1 MIYIYLFSLIIFILF
16 VNKFFLQKKILINE
30 TGDIHQKFASK
41 TQIPL
46 TGGLFIFLGYLY
58 FLNDNVLSFI
68 LFSFAI
74 FILGILSDL
83 KFIKSANFK
92 FIIQITIIL
101 SYVIFNDL
109 QVDSTRINFLDQ
121 VLRNNLVNYLFVVFC
136 VLIVVNGTN
145 FIDGMNTLGIG
156 HYLSISSI
164 IFYLHL
170 NQIII
175 IDYISILY
183 ILILLLTV
191 FLLNMFNQLFLGD
204 SGSYLLG
211 FSFSVFLISIHNWNP
226 MISPFFII
234 LLLWYPCYE
243 ILFSILRKNIIKRS
257 PMSPDA
263 NHLHQ
268 LIFFFIKKKYRL
280 NIILANLI
288 TAQVINIYNLSTFLI
303 GIKFIMK
310 SEIQVTLIIFSVLIY
325 TFIYFKLFTFKY
337 KKRI

>member
-1 MIYIYLFSLIIFILF
+1 MIIFILF

>member
-1 MIYIYLFSLIIFILF
+1 MIYIYLFFLIIFILF

-109 QVDSTRINFLDQ
+109 QIDSTRINFLDQ
-121 VLRNNLVNYLFVVFC
+121 VLRNNLINYLFVVFC

>member
-1 MIYIYLFSLIIFILF
+1 MIFIYLFSLIIFILF

-46 TGGLFIFLGYLY
+46 TGGLCIFLGYLY

-121 VLRNNLVNYLFVVFC
+121 VLRNNLVNYLFVAFC

-170 NQIII
+170 NQIIV

-211 FSFSVFLISIHNWNP
+211 FSFSVFLISIYNWNP

-280 NIILANLI
+280 SIILANLI
-288 TAQVINIYNLSTFLI
+288 TAQVINIYNLCTFLI

>member
-1 MIYIYLFSLIIFILF
+1 MIYIYLFFLIIFILF

>member
-1 MIYIYLFSLIIFILF
+1 MIIFILF

-234 LLLWYPCYE
+234 LLLWYPSYE

>member
-1 MIYIYLFSLIIFILF
+1 MIFIYLFSLITFILF

-109 QVDSTRINFLDQ
+109 QIDSTRINFLDQ
-121 VLRNNLVNYLFVVFC
+121 VLRNNLINYLFVVFC

>member
-1 MIYIYLFSLIIFILF
+1 MIFIYLFSLITFILF

>member
-1 MIYIYLFSLIIFILF
+1 MIYIYLFFLIIFILF

-164 IFYLHL
+164 IFFLHL

>member
-1 MIYIYLFSLIIFILF
+1 
-16 VNKFFLQKKILINE
+16 LINE

>member
-268 LIFFFIKKKYRL
+268 LIFFFIKKKISIEY
-280 NIILANLI
+280 
-288 TAQVINIYNLSTFLI
+288 
-303 GIKFIMK
+303 
-310 SEIQVTLIIFSVLIY
+310 
-325 TFIYFKLFTFKY
+325 YFG
-337 KKRI
+337 

>member
-1 MIYIYLFSLIIFILF
+1 MIYIYLFFLIIFILF

-234 LLLWYPCYE
+234 LLLWYPSYE

>member
-1 MIYIYLFSLIIFILF
+1 MIFIYLFSLITFILF

-109 QVDSTRINFLDQ
+109 QIDSTRINFLDQ
-121 VLRNNLVNYLFVVFC
+121 VLRNNLINYLFVVFC

-164 IFYLHL
+164 IFFLHL

-191 FLLNMFNQLFLGD
+191 FLLNMFNCSSWSAGD
-204 SGSYLLG
+204 G
-211 FSFSVFLISIHNWNP
+211 
-226 MISPFFII
+226 
-234 LLLWYPCYE
+234 
-243 ILFSILRKNIIKRS
+243 
-257 PMSPDA
+257 
-263 NHLHQ
+263 
-268 LIFFFIKKKYRL
+268 
-280 NIILANLI
+280 
-288 TAQVINIYNLSTFLI
+288 
-303 GIKFIMK
+303 
-310 SEIQVTLIIFSVLIY
+310 
-325 TFIYFKLFTFKY
+325 
-337 KKRI
+337 